1 MSACINICFGGVIVS
16 WNSWFLLFFEEKKSY
31 FFLWSSRVYRDTHKN
46 SNKHF
51 EFSTVEHVGSPS
63 GRMIACGYLQ
73 EAYLIVL
80 HVAWHAY
87 DCLWYQSGNYSYLLR
102 VAGRSDC
109 APAHFF
115 MPIFKMRRKF
125 WPRTMTTHL
134 NMLKHLN
141 KEIRRGKQTCKQ
153 AGKETS
159 KNASVTKQTWG
170 AKVETA
176 IRMIRLQSNIFK
188 TRNLLLSIHAN
199 RSGHC
204 MRPLQDQI
212 LLITCG
218 LA

>member
-1 MSACINICFGGVIVS
+1 MA
-16 WNSWFLLFFEEKKSY
+16 
-31 FFLWSSRVYRDTHKN
+31 R
-46 SNKHF
+46 
-51 EFSTVEHVGSPS
+51 
-63 GRMIACGYLQ
+63 
-73 EAYLIVL
+73 
-80 HVAWHAY
+80 HAY

-109 APAHFF
+109 APAHCF
-115 MPIFKMRRKF
+115 MSIFKMRRKF

-176 IRMIRLQSNIFK
+176 IRKIRFQSNIFK
-188 TRNLLLSIHAN
+188 TRNPYSQYMQTVWSLHASPTGSNSSDHLRTCLRRSPRRKQQTIATGSCPVGHVSRIWCRVTINLNIHQRFLCGN
-199 RSGHC
+199 GLPPEWF
-204 MRPLQDQI
+204 PLTLKI
-212 LLITCG
+212 GMYTYV
-218 LA
+218 